1 MSHKHNNK
9 KKLAKNESS
18 ESAQNP
24 RRSVDVSRGSRCR
37 VSNVRVALARLHQ
50 RLQWSIDRRGQ
61 AALLD
66 QTQMVA
72 ITQSERITVLQLKI
86 IYIII

>member
-1 MSHKHNNK
+1 MCELSRNSQ
-9 KKLAKNESS
+9 KLAKNESS
-18 ESAQNP
+18 ESAENP
-24 RRSVDVSRGSRCR
+24 RRSVDVSRGSRYR

-72 ITQSERITVLQLKI
+72 ITQSERITV
-86 IYIII
+86 